1 MFIAGFSILVF
12 HIYLRIPQE
21 GADGLLDM
29 KKDPGITLRE
39 APSSQPKR
47 QECDHAPGRAQ

>member
-47 QECDHAPGRAQ
+47 RECGRAPGHAQ